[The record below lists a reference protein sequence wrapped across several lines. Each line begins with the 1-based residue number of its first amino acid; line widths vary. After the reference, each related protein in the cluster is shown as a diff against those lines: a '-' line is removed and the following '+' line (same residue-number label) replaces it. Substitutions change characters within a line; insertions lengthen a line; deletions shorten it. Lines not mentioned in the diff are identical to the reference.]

1 MLLAMTTC
9 RICYYLIQYDI
20 IHTAPAD
27 RGADRARQAFEAAR
41 LAYGRF
47 PKFHR
52 VFWAET
58 LAH

>member
-1 MLLAMTTC
+1 M
-9 RICYYLIQYDI
+9 IIQDDHKHMYVFKASLSMYSPP
-20 IHTAPAD
+20 HYFRAD
-27 RGADRARQAFEAAR
+27 Q
-41 LAYGRF
+41 YGRF